1 MSALPRYVLIGCRLF
16 FVLICRQPITSCL
29 LPSRTPPE
37 PIGDRLVS
45 EALDGDAFGSGRL
58 LASFKRS
65 DPSDAKSSGE
75 LSSNKSDAGA
85 PQSAEKS
92 LRVGVTEPD
101 LAELFLDGA
110 VSAKKLQVE
119 SLTWLVVSLGSAS
132 EKTGDAG
139 AEPSSIS
146 PPSDEV
152 KDWMSLSSRPS
163 PKEELGDDSSSIG

>member
-1 MSALPRYVLIGCRLF
+1 M
-16 FVLICRQPITSCL
+16 
-29 LPSRTPPE
+29 
-37 PIGDRLVS
+37 VS

-65 DPSDAKSSGE
+65 GPSDAKSSGE
-75 LSSNKSDAGA
+75 LSSKKLAAGA
-85 PQSAEKS
+85 PQSAEMS

-101 LAELFLDGA
+101 LAEVLLDGA
-110 VSAKKLQVE
+110 ASAKKSQVE
-119 SLTWLVVSLGSAS
+119 SLTGLIVSSGSAS
-132 EKTGDAG
+132 EKIGDAG

-163 PKEELGDDSSSIG
+163 TQEELGDASS